1 MMKMALS
8 TARDQHPLWRKK
20 PVRGSECQRTSWTQ
34 LQKESR
40 GAGIWTPL
48 GLGVRASGEEACV
61 ASWKPWSMWD
71 FSIRAIEF
79 PESSQAGKGSN
90 TYTTYSMWEGSSC

>member
-1 MMKMALS
+1 MEEKACERLRVS
-8 TARDQHPLWRKK
+8 KDLADSATE
-20 PVRGSECQRTSWTQ
+20 GGQR
-34 LQKESR
+34 
-40 GAGIWTPL
+40 AGVWTPL